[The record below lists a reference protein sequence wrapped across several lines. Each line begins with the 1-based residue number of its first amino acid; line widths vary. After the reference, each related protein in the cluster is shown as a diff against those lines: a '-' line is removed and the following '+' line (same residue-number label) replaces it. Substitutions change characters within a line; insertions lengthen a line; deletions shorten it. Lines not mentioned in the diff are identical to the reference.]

1 MRFAICHM
9 CGTASVR
16 SNVTDEELAAYIGD
30 RVMEDAKKL
39 RLFMPDC
46 FARMPIEWDGHK
58 YEVRVIYCGE
68 AIDDR

>member
-1 MRFAICHM
+1 MRFAICHT
-9 CGTASVR
+9 CGRAFAR

-68 AIDDR
+68 VD

>member
-1 MRFAICHM
+1 M
-9 CGTASVR
+9 
-16 SNVTDEELAAYIGD
+16 TDEELAAYIGD
-30 RVMEDAKKL
+30 RVIEDAKKL

-68 AIDDR
+68 TIDDR

>member
-1 MRFAICHM
+1 M
-9 CGTASVR
+9 R

-30 RVMEDAKKL
+30 RVIEDAKKL

-68 AIDDR
+68 AIYDR

>member
-1 MRFAICHM
+1 MRFAICRM
-9 CGTASVR
+9 CGRASAR

-46 FARMPIEWDGHK
+46 FAKMPIEWDGHK

>member
-1 MRFAICHM
+1 MRFAICHT
-9 CGTASVR
+9 CGRASAR

-30 RVMEDAKKL
+30 RVIEDSKKL

>member
-1 MRFAICHM
+1 M
-9 CGTASVR
+9 
-16 SNVTDEELAAYIGD
+16 TDEELAAYIGD
-30 RVMEDAKKL
+30 RVVEDAKKL

-68 AIDDR
+68 VD